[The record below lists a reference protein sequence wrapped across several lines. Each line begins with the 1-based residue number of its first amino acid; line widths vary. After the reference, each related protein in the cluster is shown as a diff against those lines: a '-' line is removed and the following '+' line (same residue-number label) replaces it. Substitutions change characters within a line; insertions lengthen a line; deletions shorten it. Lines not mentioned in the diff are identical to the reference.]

1 MSSVQDDEDGAK
13 NRPGMLPR
21 QRYLEGESTSL
32 DNPVVRYAGEDT
44 PSDNPIFIIFNY
56 INNGMGTAIVTDS
69 VKFVFFFRRGSRSS
83 ARLEWKIEFE
93 FCR

>member
-32 DNPVVRYAGEDT
+32 DNPAVRYAGEDM
-44 PSDNPIFIIFNY
+44 PSDNPIYHLQLHQQRHGHRNRD
-56 INNGMGTAIVTDS
+56 G
-69 VKFVFFFRRGSRSS
+69 FRHY
-83 ARLEWKIEFE
+83 LQLI
-93 FCR
+93 

>member
-21 QRYLEGESTSL
+21 QRYLEGESTPL

-44 PSDNPIFIIFNY
+44 PSDNPIYHLQLHQQRHGHRNRDRIRHL
-56 INNGMGTAIVTDS
+56 MA
-69 VKFVFFFRRGSRSS
+69 
-83 ARLEWKIEFE
+83 ARPSL
-93 FCR
+93 